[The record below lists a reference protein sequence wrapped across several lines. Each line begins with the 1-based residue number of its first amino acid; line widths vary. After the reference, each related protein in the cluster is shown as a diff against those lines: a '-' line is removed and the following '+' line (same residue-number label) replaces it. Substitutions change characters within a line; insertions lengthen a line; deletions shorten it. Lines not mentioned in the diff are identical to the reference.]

1 MNSKILFATNRV
13 EKYGNVSGYLEKKG
27 GFSVIIA
34 NDGNEVLRHLDNH
47 VPDFAI
53 LDVNLPVLDGFQLCK
68 IMKSAVFRQ
77 CETVPVILLSET
89 YGTYMASQLA
99 RSVGA
104 YSILHAPFATEDLL
118 LLIHNKL
125 VHGRGTADN
134 AGSLKYKAKV
144 MIVNDDSDVVKQ
156 FEHRMGQEGY
166 DVFVEEDAGRVIH
179 AVEIGR
185 PRILFLDCNMPK
197 LNGPEILRWIKG
209 RMPETIVIVMTDRG
223 SEFLAIELMKA
234 GANDYIISPF
244 DIKSVSAICEDS
256 FKKYDMDLTIKRL
269 GEI

>member
-1 MNSKILFATNRV
+1 MMNSKILFATNRV
-13 EKYGNVSGYLEKKG
+13 EKYGNVSVYLEKKG

-104 YSILHAPFATEDLL
+104 
-118 LLIHNKL
+118 
-125 VHGRGTADN
+125 
-134 AGSLKYKAKV
+134 
-144 MIVNDDSDVVKQ
+144 
-156 FEHRMGQEGY
+156 
-166 DVFVEEDAGRVIH
+166 
-179 AVEIGR
+179 
-185 PRILFLDCNMPK
+185 
-197 LNGPEILRWIKG
+197 
-209 RMPETIVIVMTDRG
+209 DR
-223 SEFLAIELMKA
+223 
-234 GANDYIISPF
+234 
-244 DIKSVSAICEDS
+244 KSVV
-256 FKKYDMDLTIKRL
+256 
-269 GEI
+269 